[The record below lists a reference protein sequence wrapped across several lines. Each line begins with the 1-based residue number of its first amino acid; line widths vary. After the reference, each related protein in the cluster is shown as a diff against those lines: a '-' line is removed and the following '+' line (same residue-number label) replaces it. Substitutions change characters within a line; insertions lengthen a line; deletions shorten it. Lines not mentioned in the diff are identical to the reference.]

1 MFTLENILN
10 YTSANIQIIGV
21 FIAII
26 GGLIATKLLNT
37 KIEKDTL
44 KEKLEKL
51 NKEIRFYQKRKITD
65 EKELYKINKADY
77 ITYIYE
83 KVRNKDFKIEDYED
97 YNLTFEQRREIVKE
111 INELISSALKIF
123 SEPHYKDDIPNI
135 LKQNHIKEDTIEYM
149 IYKHVGNNTRIRK
162 TRFGIL
168 DPTDIDFDNI
178 SFVSI
183 PEKLNERDL
192 NNRID
197 KFDEFI
203 EWKMIEKEDIESKFI
218 ALNNN
223 LYVKKDVLLFV
234 FITIFA
240 IIIPQIILSTY
251 PLFVNYKWL
260 KYIFAIYSI
269 ITFIISMFFML
280 WYIFKLFLG
289 ISNND
294 IKFRLWGYY
303 EYTISDI
310 IKKWKNKAK

>member
-135 LKQNHIKEDTIEYM
+135 LKQNHIEEDTIEYM
-149 IYKHVGNNTRIRK
+149 IYKYVGNNTRIRK

-223 LYVKKDVLLFV
+223 LDVKKDVLLFV

-251 PLFVNYKWL
+251 PLFINYKWL

-294 IKFRLWGYY
+294 IKFRL
-303 EYTISDI
+303 
-310 IKKWKNKAK
+310 

>member
-10 YTSANIQIIGV
+10 YTSVNIQIIGV

-135 LKQNHIKEDTIEYM
+135 LKQNHIKEDTIE
-149 IYKHVGNNTRIRK
+149 
-162 TRFGIL
+162 
-168 DPTDIDFDNI
+168 
-178 SFVSI
+178 
-183 PEKLNERDL
+183 
-192 NNRID
+192 
-197 KFDEFI
+197 
-203 EWKMIEKEDIESKFI
+203 
-218 ALNNN
+218 
-223 LYVKKDVLLFV
+223 
-234 FITIFA
+234 
-240 IIIPQIILSTY
+240 
-251 PLFVNYKWL
+251 
-260 KYIFAIYSI
+260 
-269 ITFIISMFFML
+269 
-280 WYIFKLFLG
+280 
-289 ISNND
+289 
-294 IKFRLWGYY
+294 
-303 EYTISDI
+303 
-310 IKKWKNKAK
+310 